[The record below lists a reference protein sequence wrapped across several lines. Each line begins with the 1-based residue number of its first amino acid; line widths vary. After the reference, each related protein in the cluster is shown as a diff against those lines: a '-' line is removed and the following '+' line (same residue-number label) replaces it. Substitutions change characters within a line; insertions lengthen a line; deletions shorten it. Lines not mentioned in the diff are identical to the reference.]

1 MHLWAYAP
9 DLCRRFAAVAD
20 AARAARSDC
29 GVDRRWRGAVIAWFA
44 LVAVA
49 NVYMSVF
56 ARLRVDI
63 KAERLEIEGKEQQ
76 MKTR

>member
-1 MHLWAYAP
+1 M
-9 DLCRRFAAVAD
+9 
-20 AARAARSDC
+20 
-29 GVDRRWRGAVIAWFA
+29 IAWFA